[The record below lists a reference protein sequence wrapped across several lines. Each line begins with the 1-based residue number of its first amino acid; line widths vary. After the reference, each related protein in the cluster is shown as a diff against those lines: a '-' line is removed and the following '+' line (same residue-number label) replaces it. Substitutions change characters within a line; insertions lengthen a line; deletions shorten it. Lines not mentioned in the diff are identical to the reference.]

1 MSPRTRRA
9 SEYNWQETRASESDF
24 AEGEADN
31 TSVSAGSNPQELMYA
46 EIGDDN
52 GVSSQFASYRAVRLG
67 GSSGG
72 NPRSGEGKIFADI
85 NSDESDTQTNQRTQ
99 IRWIKRPLNGDSR
112 TILTQW
118 YTLRDLEQTDVE
130 DRVRLPPVTGKSGK
144 PLVVREGDVLALE
157 VRNPSSSFTIDVSG
171 SELEFPVQVGY

>member
-1 MSPRTRRA
+1 MSPGRA
-9 SEYNWQETRASESDF
+9 RADEYNWQETRASEADF

-72 NPRSGEGKIFADI
+72 NPRSGEGKIYADF
-85 NSDESDTQTNQRTQ
+85 NEDEADSDTGKRTQ
-99 IRWIKRPLNGDSR
+99 VRWVKRPLNGDSR

-118 YTLRDLEQTDVE
+118 YTVRDLEQTDVE
-130 DRVRLPPVTGKSGK
+130 DRVRLPPVSRNGK

-157 VRNPSSSFTIDVSG
+157 VRNPSDSFTIDVSG